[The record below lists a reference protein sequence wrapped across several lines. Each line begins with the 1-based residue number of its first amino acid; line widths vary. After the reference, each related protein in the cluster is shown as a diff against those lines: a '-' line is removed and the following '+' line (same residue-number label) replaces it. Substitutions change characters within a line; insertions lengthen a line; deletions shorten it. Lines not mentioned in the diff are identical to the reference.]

1 MRRITCID
9 VAAVDLELIEP
20 FSISKGAATE
30 AEIAV
35 VRLTLEDG
43 TSGLGEAAPFRAYD
57 GQTRASALE
66 ALAEAAPA
74 ILGVDPLLSG
84 QVHDRIKASA
94 PGSSCALAA
103 LEMAALDAFT
113 RREGIA
119 LWRYLGGKD
128 VPLNTD
134 LTIVAGDLDH
144 AARCAEKAH
153 RAGFGTLKVKVGRD
167 GVSTDRQRLE
177 VISQVA
183 PGCGLILDANGGYTV
198 AEAENLMREC
208 SGAELPVEL
217 FEQPVEALDDEGMAH
232 LTSLGMWPI
241 CADESCR
248 SAADAMRIVTNS
260 MADVINVKTQKSGF
274 LETLKIIEVTRAG
287 RLSLMIGGMVE
298 SSLSMSFSAHLARG
312 AGGFRW
318 VDLDT
323 PLFVRKHPFRG
334 GIDIDGGSVT
344 LDPDECGH
352 GVQIESDQLDWQQ
365 LARENS

>member
-20 FSISKGAATE
+20 FSIAKGAATE

-35 VRLTLEDG
+35 IRLTLEDG
-43 TSGLGEAAPFRAYD
+43 TCGLGEAAPFRAYD
-57 GQTRASALE
+57 GQTRAAALE

-74 ILGVDPLLSG
+74 ILGVDPLLSR
-84 QVHDRIKASA
+84 QLHDRIKESA
-94 PGSSCALAA
+94 PGSSCALVA
-103 LEMAALDAFT
+103 LEMAALDAFCKCE
-113 RREGIA
+113 RLA
-119 LWRYLGGKD
+119 LWRYFGGKD
-128 VPLNTD
+128 VTLTTD

-144 AARCAEKAH
+144 AARCGEQAY
-153 RAGFGTLKVKVGRD
+153 RAGFSTLKIKVGRD

-198 AEAENLMREC
+198 DEAESLMRAC

-217 FEQPVEALDDEGMAH
+217 FEQPVDALDEEGMAH

-248 SAADAMRIVTNS
+248 SAADAMRIITSSV
-260 MADVINVKTQKSGF
+260 ADAINVKTQKSGL

-287 RLSLMIGGMVE
+287 GLSLMIGGMVE
-298 SSLSMSFSAHLARG
+298 SPLSMSFSAHLARG
-312 AGGFRW
+312 TGGFRW
-318 VDLDT
+318 IDLDT
-323 PLFVRKHPFRG
+323 PLFVRNHPFRG